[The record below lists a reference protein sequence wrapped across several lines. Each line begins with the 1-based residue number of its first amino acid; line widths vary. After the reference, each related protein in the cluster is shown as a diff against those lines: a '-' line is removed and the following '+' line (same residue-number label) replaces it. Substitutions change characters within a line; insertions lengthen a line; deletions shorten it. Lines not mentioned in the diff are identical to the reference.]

1 MNILFCSV
9 GRRCELLKDF
19 RRTLGEKVRIIVTDN
34 SPYAPALEFADISY
48 MVPLINDE
56 TYIPTILEI
65 CKKENVNAIT
75 TLIDPEIAILAE
87 HRDKFEGLGITVLVP
102 YLETAGLCFDKYEMY
117 RHLTRNNIPTI
128 KTFGSYDEFKGAYD
142 NNEIS
147 LPVFVKPRT
156 GSGSVGARRID
167 SLEILKDVTA
177 QDESLIIQELMTGED
192 MDADIYVDTISHKP
206 VAIFSKKKISTTIGG
221 ANKTISFKDE
231 NLFEFVKNVLKTL
244 RFNGPLDMDLFYQ
257 DGRYYLSEIN
267 PRFGG
272 AYLHAYGAG
281 VDFPSFIYNNVCNK
295 EENVDNIGKYDD
307 EVVMMMYDSV
317 VIKKLDDIK
326 SSVKSI

>member
-19 RRTLGEKVRIIVTDN
+19 RKTLGDKVRLIVTDN
-34 SPYAPALEFADISY
+34 SPYAPALEFADVSY
-48 MVPLINDE
+48 QVPLIHDKA
-56 TYIPTILEI
+56 YIPMILDI
-65 CKKENVNAIT
+65 CKKEEIHAIT

-87 HRDKFEGLGITVLVP
+87 HREEFEALGVTVLAP
-102 YLETAGLCFDKYEMY
+102 YEKTAKLCFNKYEMY
-117 RHLTRNNIPTI
+117 QYLTEKGINTV
-128 KTFGSYDEFKGAYD
+128 KTFGCFADFKKAFD
-142 NNEIS
+142 NKEIT

-156 GSGSVGARRID
+156 GSGSVGARKVD
-167 SLEILKDVTA
+167 TFEMLEELTA
-177 QDESLIIQELMTGED
+177 QDETLIIQELMTGED

-231 NLFEFVKNVLKTL
+231 KLFTFVQNALTVFE
-244 RFNGPLDMDLFYQ
+244 FNGPLDMDLFYQ
-257 DGRYYLSEIN
+257 DGNYYLSEIN

-281 VDFPSFIYNNVCNK
+281 VDFPLFIYHNVK
-295 EENVDNIGKYDD
+295 EKRENEPCIGAYDED
-307 EVVMMMYDSV
+307 VVMMMYDSV
-317 VIKKLDDIK
+317 VIKKQKEIQSNMVSL
-326 SSVKSI
+326 